1 MSSTKE
7 KNKVLSVI
15 APLSGK
21 VVALEQVPDPVFAEK
36 ALGEGAA
43 IIPESGKIYS
53 RLTERLHLLRQL
65 STPLDSVPQ
74 MDWMFWFMS
83 DWKQ

>member
-43 IIPESGKIYS
+43 CHDGTWI
-53 RLTERLHLLRQL
+53 
-65 STPLDSVPQ
+65 
-74 MDWMFWFMS
+74 
-83 DWKQ
+83 